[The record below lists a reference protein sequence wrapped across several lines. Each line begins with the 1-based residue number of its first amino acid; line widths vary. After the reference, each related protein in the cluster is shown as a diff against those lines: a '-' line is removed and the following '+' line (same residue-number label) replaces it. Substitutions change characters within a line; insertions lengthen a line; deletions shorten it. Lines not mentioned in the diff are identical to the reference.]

1 MANINW
7 KVRLQ
12 HKWFWITIVP
22 AILLLI
28 QQICGIFGV
37 TIDIAILQ
45 GQLLAVIDTIFVVLS
60 TLGIIVDMTTEGIG
74 DSERA
79 LGYDKPY
86 ENDPEASE
94 FPEGKAE

>member
-45 GQLLAVIDTIFVVLS
+45 SQLLAVIDTVFVVLS
-60 TLGIIVDMTTEGIG
+60 ALGIVVDMTTAGIG

-79 LGYDKPY
+79 MGYEKPY
-86 ENDPEASE
+86 ESEPEASE